1 MTICKKLLKHLNN
14 RKKEVV
20 KARAQIKK
28 GQEVEVEA
36 RIRKR
41 RIGIEKINP
50 TKKGKIKAKIEK
62 IKVRREKIRAKIKKI
77 AEIRRIRRNV
87 KPVRSL
93 FFDYLIDKSRVNSK
107 RYLKQILKNKSK
119 DNATKRNKNC
129 KKRLKRKECKRKT
142 RKDRD

>member
-1 MTICKKLLKHLNN
+1 MTICKNLLKLSNN

-28 GQEVEVEA
+28 DQEVEVEA

-50 TKKGKIKAKIEK
+50 TKTGKIKAKIEK

-107 RYLKQILKNKSK
+107 RYLKQILKN
-119 DNATKRNKNC
+119 
-129 KKRLKRKECKRKT
+129 
-142 RKDRD
+142 